1 MPPDCSEPA
10 GLVGPAEPAAMAT
23 PPPVATPVTVARA
36 ATAVGWPAAEVPAGP
51 VVSAGW
57 GIPQAGPVVVAVA
70 AGPQGYSA
78 TAEAAETAE

>member
-1 MPPDCSEPA
+1 M
-10 GLVGPAEPAAMAT
+10 
-23 PPPVATPVTVARA
+23 
-36 ATAVGWPAAEVPAGP
+36 PAGP